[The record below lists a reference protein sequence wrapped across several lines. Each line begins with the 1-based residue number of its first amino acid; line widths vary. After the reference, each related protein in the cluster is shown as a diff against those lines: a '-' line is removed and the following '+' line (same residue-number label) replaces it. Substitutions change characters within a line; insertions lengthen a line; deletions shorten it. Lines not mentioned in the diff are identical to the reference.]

1 MTDSMRMGK
10 YGIMWDTGYVWNI
23 MIVLGDGSCFWETH
37 IVWNIYCN
45 QLWYDVS
52 YENHWNKKK
61 CATMWNIETM
71 GSEKDMLLGS
81 SWDIHGI

>member
-1 MTDSMRMGK
+1 MG
-10 YGIMWDTGYVWNI
+10 YGIRMEYLL
-23 MIVLGDGSCFWETH
+23 IVLGDDSCFWETP

-45 QLWYDVS
+45 QLYNDVS
-52 YENHWNKKK
+52 YENHWNKK

-71 GSEKDMLLGS
+71 GSEKEMLMGS

>member
-1 MTDSMRMGK
+1 MNGKIWDNMG
-10 YGIMWDTGYVWNI
+10 YGIRMEYLL
-23 MIVLGDGSCFWETH
+23 IVLGDDSCFWETP

-45 QLWYDVS
+45 QLYNDVS
-52 YENHWNKKK
+52 YENHWNKK

-71 GSEKDMLLGS
+71 GSEKEMLMGS